1 MRAGIAVVFAASARL
16 AWWRANRRPRLSHL
30 LETPGTIRVMQHT
43 VLVVEDDAAVRDS
56 LIWALGQDGYAV
68 ETASNGHQ
76 ALAAVAAKEPDVVV
90 LDVGL
95 PGVDGLAVCRRYRAD
110 GRRTPVLM
118 LTARDAIADRVAGL
132 EAGAD
137 DYLVKPFAYEELL
150 ARLRAL
156 ARRPPTRKAVALRSG
171 PFELDEATRRV
182 TVGGKP
188 VDLSQREF
196 SILECL
202 LRRPGQVLSRDQLLD
217 YAWPY
222 GVALTP
228 NTVEAY
234 IHLLREKVG
243 NVAASHIETVRGV
256 GYRLRE
262 G

>member
-1 MRAGIAVVFAASARL
+1 V
-16 AWWRANRRPRLSHL
+16 HL
-30 LETPGTIRVMQHT
+30 LVI
-43 VLVVEDDAAVRDS
+43 EDDARLVR
-56 LIWALGQDGYAV
+56 LLKRLLTQDRHVV
-68 ETASNGHQ
+68 ETATTAEEGIEIASSDLGLD
-76 ALAAVAAKEPDVVV
+76 AIV

-95 PGVDGLAVCRRYRAD
+95 PDKSGFEVA
-110 GRRTPVLM
+110 RTLRKQGSQTPILM
-118 LTARDAIADRVAGL
+118 LTARDSVNDRVAGL
-132 EAGAD
+132 DAGAD

-156 ARRPPTRKAVALRSG
+156 GRRPPARRSTALKSG
-171 PFELDEATRRV
+171 RIELDETTRKV
-182 TVGGKP
+182 TVSGKP

-234 IHLLREKVG
+234 IHLLREKLG
-243 NVAASHIETVRGV
+243 TDAANQVETVRGV

-262 G
+262 V

>member
-1 MRAGIAVVFAASARL
+1 M
-16 AWWRANRRPRLSHL
+16 HL
-30 LETPGTIRVMQHT
+30 
-43 VLVVEDDAAVRDS
+43 LVVEDDARLS
-56 LIWALGQDGYAV
+56 RLLKRLLSQDRHVV
-68 ETASNGHQ
+68 ETALTAAEGLEAATSSLELD
-76 ALAAVAAKEPDVVV
+76 ALI

-95 PGVDGLAVCRRYRAD
+95 PDKSGFEVA
-110 GRRTPVLM
+110 RTLRKKGSQVPILM
-118 LTARDAIADRVAGL
+118 LTARDSVNDRVEGL
-132 EAGAD
+132 DAGAD

-156 ARRPPTRKAVALRSG
+156 GRRPPARKSTALRSG
-171 PFELDEATRRV
+171 PIELDETTRRV
-182 TVGGKP
+182 TVSGKP

-234 IHLLREKVG
+234 IHLLREKLG
-243 NVAASHIETVRGV
+243 AEAAASVETVRGV

>member
-1 MRAGIAVVFAASARL
+1 M
-16 AWWRANRRPRLSHL
+16 H
-30 LETPGTIRVMQHT
+30 
-43 VLVVEDDAAVRDS
+43 VLVVEDDARLS
-56 LIWALGQDGYAV
+56 RLLKRLLTQDRHVV
-68 ETASNGHQ
+68 ETALTAEEGLEVATSSLELD
-76 ALAAVAAKEPDVVV
+76 ALI

-95 PGVDGLAVCRRYRAD
+95 PDRSGFDVA
-110 GRRTPVLM
+110 RTLRKKGSQVPILM
-118 LTARDAIADRVAGL
+118 LTARDSVSDRVEGL
-132 EAGAD
+132 DAGAD

-156 ARRPPTRKAVALRSG
+156 GRRPPSRKSTALKAG
-171 PFELDEATRRV
+171 PIELDETTRRV
-182 TVGGKP
+182 TVSGKP

-234 IHLLREKVG
+234 IHLLRDKLG
-243 NVAASHIETVRGV
+243 SDAANHVETVRGV

-262 G
+262 S

>member
-1 MRAGIAVVFAASARL
+1 M
-16 AWWRANRRPRLSHL
+16 HL
-30 LETPGTIRVMQHT
+30 
-43 VLVVEDDAAVRDS
+43 LVVEDDARLS
-56 LIWALGQDGYAV
+56 RLLKRLLSQDRHVV
-68 ETASNGHQ
+68 ETALTAEEGLEMATSNLELD
-76 ALAAVAAKEPDVVV
+76 AII

-95 PGVDGLAVCRRYRAD
+95 PDRSGFDVARALRKK
-110 GRRTPVLM
+110 GSQVPILM
-118 LTARDAIADRVAGL
+118 LTARDSVSDRVEGL
-132 EAGAD
+132 DAGAD

-156 ARRPPTRKAVALRSG
+156 GRRPPSRKSTALRAG
-171 PFELDEATRRV
+171 PIELDETTRRV
-182 TVGGKP
+182 TVSGKP

-234 IHLLREKVG
+234 IHLLREKLG
-243 NVAASHIETVRGV
+243 ADAANNVETVRGV
-256 GYRLRE
+256 GYRLRAA
-262 G
+262 

>member
-1 MRAGIAVVFAASARL
+1 M
-16 AWWRANRRPRLSHL
+16 HL
-30 LETPGTIRVMQHT
+30 
-43 VLVVEDDAAVRDS
+43 LVVEDDARLS
-56 LIWALGQDGYAV
+56 RLLKRLLSQDRHLV
-68 ETASNGHQ
+68 ETALTAEDGLEVATSNLELD
-76 ALAAVAAKEPDVVV
+76 AII

-95 PGVDGLAVCRRYRAD
+95 PDRSGFDVA
-110 GRRTPVLM
+110 RTLRKQGSQVSILM
-118 LTARDAIADRVAGL
+118 LTARDSVSDRVEGL
-132 EAGAD
+132 DAGAD

-156 ARRPPTRKAVALRSG
+156 GRRPPSRKSSALKAG
-171 PFELDEATRRV
+171 PIELDETTRRV
-182 TVGGKP
+182 TVSGKP

-234 IHLLREKVG
+234 IHLLRDKLG
-243 NVAASHIETVRGV
+243 ADAAANVETVRGV

>member
-1 MRAGIAVVFAASARL
+1 M
-16 AWWRANRRPRLSHL
+16 HL
-30 LETPGTIRVMQHT
+30 
-43 VLVVEDDAAVRDS
+43 LVVEDDARLS
-56 LIWALGQDGYAV
+56 RLLKRLLSQDRHIV
-68 ETASNGHQ
+68 ETAVTAEEG
-76 ALAAVAAKEPDVVV
+76 LEVATSSLELDAVV

-95 PGVDGLAVCRRYRAD
+95 PDRSGFEVARSLRKLGSQV
-110 GRRTPVLM
+110 PILM
-118 LTARDAIADRVAGL
+118 LTARDSVSDRVEGL
-132 EAGAD
+132 DAGAD

-156 ARRPPTRKAVALRSG
+156 GRRPPTRKSPVLRAG
-171 PFELDEATRRV
+171 PIELDETTRRV
-182 TVGGKP
+182 TVAGKP

-234 IHLLREKVG
+234 IHLLREKLGVDG
-243 NVAASHIETVRGV
+243 AARVETVRGV

-262 G
+262 A

>member
-1 MRAGIAVVFAASARL
+1 V
-16 AWWRANRRPRLSHL
+16 HL
-30 LETPGTIRVMQHT
+30 
-43 VLVVEDDAAVRDS
+43 LVVEDDARLS
-56 LIWALGQDGYAV
+56 RLLKRLLSQDRHVV
-68 ETASNGHQ
+68 ETAMTAEEG
-76 ALAAVAAKEPDVVV
+76 LEVATSSLELDAII

-95 PGVDGLAVCRRYRAD
+95 PDKSGFEVARTLRKKNSAV
-110 GRRTPVLM
+110 PILM
-118 LTARDAIADRVAGL
+118 LTARDSVSDRVEGL
-132 EAGAD
+132 DAGAD

-156 ARRPPTRKAVALRSG
+156 GRRPPTRKSTALKAG
-171 PFELDEATRRV
+171 PIELDESTRRV
-182 TVGGKP
+182 TVSGKA

-234 IHLLREKVG
+234 IHLLREKLG
-243 NVAASHIETVRGV
+243 DDAANHVETVRGV
-256 GYRLRE
+256 GYRLRA

>member
-1 MRAGIAVVFAASARL
+1 LHLLVIEDDT
-16 AWWRANRRPRLSHL
+16 RLSRL
-30 LETPGTIRVMQHT
+30 LKRLLT
-43 VLVVEDDAAVRDS
+43 
-56 LIWALGQDGYAV
+56 QDRHIV
-68 ETASNGHQ
+68 ETALTAEDG
-76 ALAAVAAKEPDVVV
+76 LEVATSTAELDAIV

-95 PGVDGLAVCRRYRAD
+95 PDKSGFEVARLLRRK
-110 GRRTPVLM
+110 GSQVPILM
-118 LTARDAIADRVAGL
+118 LTARDAVSDRVEGL
-132 EAGAD
+132 DAGAD

-156 ARRPPTRKAVALRSG
+156 GRRPPTRKAVALRSG
-171 PFELDEATRRV
+171 PFELDETTRRV
-182 TVGGKP
+182 TIEGKP

-243 NVAASHIETVRGV
+243 ARAAGYIETVRGV

>member
-1 MRAGIAVVFAASARL
+1 M
-16 AWWRANRRPRLSHL
+16 HL
-30 LETPGTIRVMQHT
+30 
-43 VLVVEDDAAVRDS
+43 LVVEDDARLS
-56 LIWALGQDGYAV
+56 RLLKRLLTQDRHVV
-68 ETASNGHQ
+68 ETALTAEEGLEIANSG
-76 ALAAVAAKEPDVVV
+76 LELDAVI

-95 PGVDGLAVCRRYRAD
+95 PDRSGFDVARTLRKGGSAV
-110 GRRTPVLM
+110 PILM
-118 LTARDAIADRVAGL
+118 LTARDSISDRVEGL
-132 EAGAD
+132 DAGAD

-156 ARRPPTRKAVALRSG
+156 GRRPPSRKSAALRAG
-171 PFELDEATRRV
+171 PIELDETTRRV
-182 TVGGKP
+182 AVAGKAI
-188 VDLSQREF
+188 DLSQREF

-234 IHLLREKVG
+234 IHLLREKLG
-243 NVAASHIETVRGV
+243 PVAASHVETVRGV

>member
-1 MRAGIAVVFAASARL
+1 V
-16 AWWRANRRPRLSHL
+16 HL
-30 LETPGTIRVMQHT
+30 
-43 VLVVEDDAAVRDS
+43 LVVEDDARLS
-56 LIWALGQDGYAV
+56 RLLKRLLSQDLHVV
-68 ETASNGHQ
+68 ETAATAEEGLEIATSTLELD
-76 ALAAVAAKEPDVVV
+76 ALI

-95 PGVDGLAVCRRYRAD
+95 PDKSGFEVARTLRRDGSQV
-110 GRRTPVLM
+110 PILM
-118 LTARDAIADRVAGL
+118 LTARDSVSDRVEGL
-132 EAGAD
+132 DAGAD

-156 ARRPPTRKAVALRSG
+156 GRRPPSRKSSALKAG
-171 PFELDEATRRV
+171 PIELDETTRRV

-222 GVALTP
+222 GVALTL

-234 IHLLREKVG
+234 IHLLRDKLG
-243 NVAASHIETVRGV
+243 SDAAALVETVRGV

-262 G
+262 A

>member
-1 MRAGIAVVFAASARL
+1 L
-16 AWWRANRRPRLSHL
+16 
-30 LETPGTIRVMQHT
+30 
-43 VLVVEDDAAVRDS
+43 LVVEDDARLS
-56 LIWALGQDGYAV
+56 RLLKRLLSQDRHVV
-68 ETASNGHQ
+68 ETALTAEEGLEVATSNLELD
-76 ALAAVAAKEPDVVV
+76 AIV

-95 PGVDGLAVCRRYRAD
+95 PDRSGFDVA
-110 GRRTPVLM
+110 RTLRKRGSQVPILM
-118 LTARDAIADRVAGL
+118 LTARDSVSDRVEGL
-132 EAGAD
+132 DAGAD

-156 ARRPPTRKAVALRSG
+156 GRRPPTRKSPVLKAG
-171 PFELDEATRRV
+171 PIELDETTRRV
-182 TVGGKP
+182 AVSGKP

-234 IHLLREKVG
+234 IHLLREKLGADGALHV
-243 NVAASHIETVRGV
+243 ETVRGV

>member
-1 MRAGIAVVFAASARL
+1 V
-16 AWWRANRRPRLSHL
+16 HL
-30 LETPGTIRVMQHT
+30 
-43 VLVVEDDAAVRDS
+43 LVVEDDARLS
-56 LIWALGQDGYAV
+56 RLLKRLLSQDRHVV
-68 ETASNGHQ
+68 ETALTAEEG
-76 ALAAVAAKEPDVVV
+76 LEAATSSLELDAII

-95 PGVDGLAVCRRYRAD
+95 PDRSGFDVA
-110 GRRTPVLM
+110 RTLRKKGSQVPILM
-118 LTARDAIADRVAGL
+118 LTARDSVSDRVEGL
-132 EAGAD
+132 DAGAD

-156 ARRPPTRKAVALRSG
+156 GRRPPSRKSTALKAG
-171 PFELDEATRRV
+171 PIELDETTRRV
-182 TVGGKP
+182 TVAGKA

-234 IHLLREKVG
+234 IHLLREKLGGDAAPRG
-243 NVAASHIETVRGV
+243 NRPRCRLPPPRRLTYEDPATPRPAAQAPSAVAVAPAP
-256 GYRLRE
+256 
-262 G
+262 

>member
-1 MRAGIAVVFAASARL
+1 V
-16 AWWRANRRPRLSHL
+16 HL
-30 LETPGTIRVMQHT
+30 
-43 VLVVEDDAAVRDS
+43 LVVEDDARLS
-56 LIWALGQDGYAV
+56 RLLKRLLGQDRHVV
-68 ETASNGHQ
+68 ETAMT
-76 ALAAVAAKEPDVVV
+76 AAEGIEIATSGLELDAVI

-95 PGVDGLAVCRRYRAD
+95 PDKSGFEVARALRK
-110 GRRTPVLM
+110 GGSQVPILM
-118 LTARDAIADRVAGL
+118 LTARDSVGDRVEGL
-132 EAGAD
+132 DAGAD

-156 ARRPPTRKAVALRSG
+156 GRRPPSRKSAALKTG
-171 PFELDEATRRV
+171 PIELDETTRRV
-182 TVGGKP
+182 TVSGKS

-234 IHLLREKVG
+234 IHLLREKLGVE
-243 NVAASHIETVRGV
+243 AAAHVETVRGV

-262 G
+262 A

>member
-1 MRAGIAVVFAASARL
+1 V
-16 AWWRANRRPRLSHL
+16 HL
-30 LETPGTIRVMQHT
+30 L
-43 VLVVEDDAAVRDS
+43 LVEDDARLS
-56 LIWALGQDGYAV
+56 RLLKRLLGQDRHVV
-68 ETASNGHQ
+68 ETAGT
-76 ALAAVAAKEPDVVV
+76 AAEGLEIATSGLELDAIV

-95 PGVDGLAVCRRYRAD
+95 PDRSGFDVARSLRKKGSQV
-110 GRRTPVLM
+110 PILM
-118 LTARDAIADRVAGL
+118 LTARDAVSDRVEGL
-132 EAGAD
+132 DAGAD

-156 ARRPPTRKAVALRSG
+156 GRRPPTRRAPVLRAG
-171 PFELDEATRRV
+171 PIELDETTRRV
-182 TVGGKP
+182 TVSGRA

-234 IHLLREKVG
+234 IHLLRDKLG
-243 NVAASHIETVRGV
+243 PDGASRVETVRGV

-262 G
+262 GQA

>member
-1 MRAGIAVVFAASARL
+1 V
-16 AWWRANRRPRLSHL
+16 HL
-30 LETPGTIRVMQHT
+30 
-43 VLVVEDDAAVRDS
+43 LVVEDDARLS
-56 LIWALGQDGYAV
+56 RLLKRLLSQDRHIV
-68 ETASNGHQ
+68 ETAMTAEEG
-76 ALAAVAAKEPDVVV
+76 LEVATSTLELDAII

-95 PGVDGLAVCRRYRAD
+95 PDRSGFEVA
-110 GRRTPVLM
+110 RTLRKKGSQVPILM
-118 LTARDAIADRVAGL
+118 LTARDSINDRVEGL
-132 EAGAD
+132 DAGAD

-156 ARRPPTRKAVALRSG
+156 GRRPPARKSAALKAG
-171 PFELDEATRRV
+171 PIELDETTRRV
-182 TVGGKP
+182 TVSGRP

-234 IHLLREKVG
+234 IHLLREKLG
-243 NVAASHIETVRGV
+243 SEAAASVETVRGV

>member
-1 MRAGIAVVFAASARL
+1 V
-16 AWWRANRRPRLSHL
+16 HL
-30 LETPGTIRVMQHT
+30 
-43 VLVVEDDAAVRDS
+43 LVVEDDARLS
-56 LIWALGQDGYAV
+56 RLLKRLLSQDRHVV
-68 ETASNGHQ
+68 ETALTAEEGLEVATSNLELD
-76 ALAAVAAKEPDVVV
+76 AII

-95 PGVDGLAVCRRYRAD
+95 PDRSGFDVA
-110 GRRTPVLM
+110 RTLRKKGSQVPILM
-118 LTARDAIADRVAGL
+118 LTARDSVGDRVEGL
-132 EAGAD
+132 DAGAD

-156 ARRPPTRKAVALRSG
+156 GRRPPSRKSTALKAG
-171 PFELDEATRRV
+171 PIELDETTRRV
-182 TVGGKP
+182 TVSGKP

-234 IHLLREKVG
+234 IHLLREKLG
-243 NVAASHIETVRGV
+243 TDAANHVETVRGV
-256 GYRLRE
+256 GYRLRAA
-262 G
+262 

>member
-1 MRAGIAVVFAASARL
+1 M
-16 AWWRANRRPRLSHL
+16 HL
-30 LETPGTIRVMQHT
+30 
-43 VLVVEDDAAVRDS
+43 LVVEDDARLS
-56 LIWALGQDGYAV
+56 RLLKRLLTQDRHVV
-68 ETASNGHQ
+68 ETALTAEEG
-76 ALAAVAAKEPDVVV
+76 LEAATSSLELDAII

-95 PGVDGLAVCRRYRAD
+95 PDKSGFEVA
-110 GRRTPVLM
+110 RTLRKKGSQVPILM
-118 LTARDAIADRVAGL
+118 LTARDSVSDRVEGL
-132 EAGAD
+132 DAGAD

-156 ARRPPTRKAVALRSG
+156 GRRPPTRKSTALKAG
-171 PFELDEATRRV
+171 PIELDETTRRV
-182 TVGGKP
+182 TVSGKS

-234 IHLLREKVG
+234 IHLLREKLG
-243 NVAASHIETVRGV
+243 DDAANHVETVRGV
-256 GYRLRE
+256 GYRLRT

>member
-1 MRAGIAVVFAASARL
+1 V
-16 AWWRANRRPRLSHL
+16 HL
-30 LETPGTIRVMQHT
+30 
-43 VLVVEDDAAVRDS
+43 LVVEDDARLS
-56 LIWALGQDGYAV
+56 RLLRRLLTQDRHVV
-68 ETASNGHQ
+68 ETALTAEDG
-76 ALAAVAAKEPDVVV
+76 LEVATSTAQLDAIV
-90 LDVGL
+90 LDIGL
-95 PGVDGLAVCRRYRAD
+95 PDRSGFEVARILRRQ
-110 GRRTPVLM
+110 GSLVPILM
-118 LTARDAIADRVAGL
+118 LTARDAVSDRVEGL
-132 EAGAD
+132 DAGAD

-156 ARRPPTRKAVALRSG
+156 GRRPPTRKTTALRAG
-171 PFELDEATRRV
+171 PFELDEVTRRV
-182 TVGGKP
+182 TVSGKA

-234 IHLLREKVG
+234 IHLLRDKVG
-243 NVAASHIETVRGV
+243 PAAAPFIETVRGV

-262 G
+262 S

>member
-1 MRAGIAVVFAASARL
+1 M
-16 AWWRANRRPRLSHL
+16 HL
-30 LETPGTIRVMQHT
+30 
-43 VLVVEDDAAVRDS
+43 LVVEDDARLS
-56 LIWALGQDGYAV
+56 RLLKRLLSQDRHVV
-68 ETASNGHQ
+68 ETALTAEEGLDVATSNLELD
-76 ALAAVAAKEPDVVV
+76 AIV

-95 PGVDGLAVCRRYRAD
+95 PDRSGFDVA
-110 GRRTPVLM
+110 RTLRKKGSQVPILM
-118 LTARDAIADRVAGL
+118 LTARDSVSDRVEGL
-132 EAGAD
+132 DAGAD

-156 ARRPPTRKAVALRSG
+156 GRRPPTRKSPLLKAG
-171 PFELDEATRRV
+171 PIELDETTRRV
-182 TVGGKP
+182 AVSGKS

-234 IHLLREKVG
+234 IHLLREKLGSDGALHV
-243 NVAASHIETVRGV
+243 ETVRGV

>member
-1 MRAGIAVVFAASARL
+1 M
-16 AWWRANRRPRLSHL
+16 H
-30 LETPGTIRVMQHT
+30 
-43 VLVVEDDAAVRDS
+43 VLVVEDDARLS
-56 LIWALGQDGYAV
+56 RLLKRLLTQDRHVV
-68 ETASNGHQ
+68 ETALTAEEGLEIATSSTELD
-76 ALAAVAAKEPDVVV
+76 ALI

-95 PGVDGLAVCRRYRAD
+95 PDKSGFEVARLLRRQ
-110 GRRTPVLM
+110 GSQVPILM
-118 LTARDAIADRVAGL
+118 LTARDAVSDRVEGL
-132 EAGAD
+132 DAGAD

-156 ARRPPTRKAVALRSG
+156 GRRPPTRKLMALRSG
-171 PFELDEATRRV
+171 PFELDETTRRV
-182 TVGGKP
+182 TIGGRP

-243 NVAASHIETVRGV
+243 TQAAAHIETVRGV

>member
-1 MRAGIAVVFAASARL
+1 V
-16 AWWRANRRPRLSHL
+16 HL
-30 LETPGTIRVMQHT
+30 
-43 VLVVEDDAAVRDS
+43 LVVEDDARLS
-56 LIWALGQDGYAV
+56 RLLKRLLGQDRHVV
-68 ETASNGHQ
+68 ETALTAEEGLEIATSG
-76 ALAAVAAKEPDVVV
+76 LELDAVI

-95 PGVDGLAVCRRYRAD
+95 PDKSGFEVARALRK
-110 GRRTPVLM
+110 GGSQVPILM
-118 LTARDAIADRVAGL
+118 LTARDSIGDRVEGL
-132 EAGAD
+132 DAGAD

-156 ARRPPTRKAVALRSG
+156 GRRPPSRKSAALKAG
-171 PFELDEATRRV
+171 PIELDETTRRV
-182 TVGGKP
+182 TVSGRS

-234 IHLLREKVG
+234 IHLLREKLG
-243 NVAASHIETVRGV
+243 AEAAAHVETVRGV
-256 GYRLRE
+256 GYRLCE

>member
-1 MRAGIAVVFAASARL
+1 
-16 AWWRANRRPRLSHL
+16 
-30 LETPGTIRVMQHT
+30 
-43 VLVVEDDAAVRDS
+43 
-56 LIWALGQDGYAV
+56 
-68 ETASNGHQ
+68 
-76 ALAAVAAKEPDVVV
+76 
-90 LDVGL
+90 
-95 PGVDGLAVCRRYRAD
+95 
-110 GRRTPVLM
+110 M
-118 LTARDAIADRVAGL
+118 LTARDSVGDRVEGL
-132 EAGAD
+132 DAGAD

-156 ARRPPTRKAVALRSG
+156 GRRPPSRKSAALKAG
-171 PFELDEATRRV
+171 PIELDETTRRV
-182 TVGGKP
+182 AVSGRS

-234 IHLLREKVG
+234 IHLLREKLGVE
-243 NVAASHIETVRGV
+243 AAAHVETVRGV